1 MFEFRLQLLAPGTS
15 PTWHV
20 VVEGVQ
26 VWAVWR
32 PGVLVSEVW
41 AVLTEPFLFSSCEIR
56 S

>member
-1 MFEFRLQLLAPGTS
+1 M
-15 PTWHV
+15 

-41 AVLTEPFLFSSCEIR
+41 AVLAEPFLLFNYEIR